1 MTPHGK
7 HLLLA
12 TSGPEPAAEDRRLLA
27 LAGLMGVAAKTIA
40 LGENGS
46 LSQQVLDKLDAAPLC
61 LAMSADT
68 LAAINRDAGSGAGL
82 ESLLDGRLAQ
92 LLVYGCTSAVKHQ
105 RALLPLA
112 AGAISGIKA
121 LDGQLKRFALPR
133 TAAHFSGMLA
143 GLGFSGSY
151 EEPAFAFALRREA
164 SDGDAILTA
173 DDRAVFVHFKRKA
186 TGVFLIAGAL
196 PDIGKQLHRKRGVEH
211 YYGSLVPP
219 IVFLRLCFSQS
230 CWQGPPATARLIID
244 DPGLS
249 ARYGFL
255 DYRVLERSMQ
265 LHRYGTSIAFIP
277 WNSWRTTRKKAAR
290 LLGADPNLSICIH
303 GCDHTE
309 HEFEAQDPLLL
320 DTLAGLAMRRM
331 EAQQR
336 RTGARFEP
344 VMVFPQGRFSAASIQ
359 ALRAN
364 RYLAAVNTTVFPMD
378 HGPADITIGDL
389 LLPAVTRY
397 NGFPIFMRHY
407 SRNLFDLAFDL
418 YLGKPALLVEHHQFF
433 RKGCAPIEA
442 VAAELH
448 KIAPSLTWPSLT
460 HQLTRSCLLRNL
472 PDGSTPNGSTE
483 VQFFTRS
490 FVLEGREAGSGRFL
504 LRKFEPDSALIREVS
519 VDGIPVPYSIENGFL
534 TLEVDAEPG
543 QSRTIEIAD
552 REQVRPAAS
561 PLGVAYNTRVLLRR
575 GLSEFRDNT
584 LARNNRVL
592 RAARRF
598 AGVLKGK

>member
-27 LAGLMGVAAKTIA
+27 LAGLMGVSAKTVA

-46 LSQQVLDKLDAAPLC
+46 LSPQLLDNLDRAPLC

-92 LLVYGCTSAVKHQ
+92 LLVYACTSAVPHQ

-121 LDGQLKRFALPR
+121 LDGQLKRFSLPR
-133 TAAHFSGMLA
+133 TAARFSGMLA
-143 GLGFSGSY
+143 GLGFSGAY

-164 SDGDAILTA
+164 SDTDAILTA
-173 DDRAVFVHFKRKA
+173 DDRPVFVHFKRKA
-186 TGVFLIAGAL
+186 TSVFLIAGTL
-196 PDIGKQLHRKRGVEH
+196 PDVNKPLHRKRGVEH
-211 YYGSLVPP
+211 EYGSLVPP
-219 IVFLRLCFSQS
+219 IVFLRSCFSES
-230 CWQGPPATARLIID
+230 CWHGPPATARLIID
-244 DPGLS
+244 DPGLT

-255 DYRVLERSMQ
+255 DLRVLERSMQ

-277 WNSWRTTRKKAAR
+277 WNSWRTTRKNVAR

-303 GCDHTE
+303 GCDHTDR
-309 HEFEAQDPLLL
+309 EFEAQDPLLL

-331 EAQQR
+331 EAQQKR
-336 RTGARFEP
+336 AGARFEP
-344 VMVFPQGRFSAASIQ
+344 VMVFPQGRFSTAAIP

-442 VAAELH
+442 VVAELH

-460 HQLTRSCLLRNL
+460 HQLTRSCLQRSL
-472 PDGSTPNGSTE
+472 PSGSTE
-483 VQFFTRS
+483 VQFFTRT
-490 FVLEGREAGSGRFL
+490 FLLEGREVGSGRFL
-504 LRKFEPDSALIREVS
+504 LRKAEPDSGLVRQVS
-519 VDGIPVPYSIENGFL
+519 VDGVPVPYSIENGFL
-534 TLEVDAEPG
+534 TLEVEAEPG

-552 REQVRPAAS
+552 REQVRPA
-561 PLGVAYNTRVLLRR
+561 PGRLGVAYNTRVLLRR

-584 LARNNRVL
+584 LARNHRVM
-592 RAARRF
+592 RAARKF
-598 AGVLKGK
+598 AGVLKGTRNG